1 MCNGFLGFTDVP
13 ALVEVFKPMRYEI
26 KVGPG
31 VRRLGPTLFHDLN
44 VLGRSGRMVSQVVSE
59 LVSELV
65 SLVSRSD
72 DDDDDDNDDDDECTR
87 VERHQVTLTDDIME
101 AAFLL
106 SALYLQMTQKSV
118 TTVFKLGS

>member
-1 MCNGFLGFTDVP
+1 
-13 ALVEVFKPMRYEI
+13 
-26 KVGPG
+26 
-31 VRRLGPTLFHDLN
+31 
-44 VLGRSGRMVSQVVSE
+44 MVSQVVSEVVSE

-72 DDDDDDNDDDDECTR
+72 DDDDDDDDDDECTR
-87 VERHQVTLTDDIME
+87 VERHQETLTDDIME